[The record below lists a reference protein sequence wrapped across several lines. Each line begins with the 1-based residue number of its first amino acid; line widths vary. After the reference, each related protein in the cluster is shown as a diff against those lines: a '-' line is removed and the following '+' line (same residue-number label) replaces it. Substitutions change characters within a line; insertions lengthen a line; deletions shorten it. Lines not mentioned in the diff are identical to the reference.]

1 MIKLDDICF
10 AYDSTPVLKHFSTE
24 IADGE
29 FVVIKGDNGC
39 GKSTLLN
46 IINALE
52 FAEIG
57 TYTFDGTVIDKKA
70 VKNEQFAKA
79 FHQKIGYV
87 FQNTDA
93 QLFCSSVYD
102 EIAFAPRQMQLDEA
116 EIVKRVDDML
126 KLTGTEHLKERAPFH
141 LSMGEKKKVAV
152 ASVLAMNPQVL
163 ILDEPMNFLDKKS
176 RQWLV
181 EFLNQMH
188 SVGKTIIIVSHT
200 DDFDKMA
207 DKVINL
213 KRLVSRLS
221 G

>member
-116 EIVKRVDDML
+116 EIAKRVEDML

-176 RQWLV
+176 RLWLV

-188 SVGKTIIIVSHT
+188 SIGKTIIIVSHT

-213 KRLVSRLS
+213 
-221 G
+221 

>member
-24 IADGE
+24 VADGE

-70 VKNEQFAKA
+70 MKNEQFAKA

-116 EIVKRVDDML
+116 EVAKRVDDML

-176 RQWLV
+176 REWLV

-207 DKVINL
+207 DRIIEL
-213 KRLVSRLS
+213 
-221 G
+221 

>member
-57 TYTFDGTVIDKKA
+57 TYTFDSTVIDKKA
-70 VKNEQFAKA
+70 MKNEQFAKA

-102 EIAFAPRQMQLDEA
+102 EIAFAPRQMQLDET
-116 EIVKRVDDML
+116 EIAKRVDDML

-181 EFLNQMH
+181 DFLNKMH

-207 DKVINL
+207 DRINEL
-213 KRLVSRLS
+213 
-221 G
+221 

>member
-116 EIVKRVDDML
+116 EVAKRVEDML

-176 RQWLV
+176 REWLV

-188 SVGKTIIIVSHT
+188 SVGKTIIIVSHA

-207 DKVINL
+207 DRIIEL
-213 KRLVSRLS
+213 
-221 G
+221 

>member
-57 TYTFDGTVIDKKA
+57 TYTFEGTVIDKKA

-116 EIVKRVDDML
+116 EIAKRVDDML

-176 RQWLV
+176 REWLV

-188 SVGKTIIIVSHT
+188 AVGKTIIIVSHT

-213 KRLVSRLS
+213 
-221 G
+221 

>member
-57 TYTFDGTVIDKKA
+57 TYTFDGVVIDKKA

-116 EIVKRVDDML
+116 EVAKRVEDML

-213 KRLVSRLS
+213 
-221 G
+221 

>member
-70 VKNEQFAKA
+70 MKNEQFAKA

-116 EIVKRVDDML
+116 EIAKRVDDML

-207 DKVINL
+207 DRMIEL
-213 KRLVSRLS
+213 
-221 G
+221 

>member
-10 AYDSTPVLKHFSTE
+10 AYDSTPVLKHFSTK

-70 VKNEQFAKA
+70 MKNEQFAKA

-116 EIVKRVDDML
+116 EVAKRVDDML

-213 KRLVSRLS
+213 
-221 G
+221 

>member
-10 AYDSTPVLKHFSTE
+10 AYDSTPVLKHFNTE
-24 IADGE
+24 VADGE

-70 VKNEQFAKA
+70 MKNEQFAKA

-116 EIVKRVDDML
+116 EVAKRVDDML

-176 RQWLV
+176 REWLV
-181 EFLNQMH
+181 EFLNKMQ

-207 DKVINL
+207 DRIIEL
-213 KRLVSRLS
+213 
-221 G
+221 

>member
-10 AYDSTPVLKHFSTE
+10 AYDSTPVLKHFGTE
-24 IADGE
+24 VADGE

-70 VKNEQFAKA
+70 MKNEQFAKA

-102 EIAFAPRQMQLDEA
+102 EIAFAPRQMQLDESEVA
-116 EIVKRVDDML
+116 KRVDDML

-176 RQWLV
+176 REWLV

-207 DKVINL
+207 DRIIEL
-213 KRLVSRLS
+213 
-221 G
+221 

>member
-70 VKNEQFAKA
+70 MKNEQFAKA

-116 EIVKRVDDML
+116 EIAKRVEDML

-181 EFLNQMH
+181 GFLNQMH

-207 DKVINL
+207 DRIIEL
-213 KRLVSRLS
+213 
-221 G
+221 

>member
-10 AYDSTPVLKHFSTE
+10 AYDSTPVLKHFGTE
-24 IADGE
+24 VADGE

-70 VKNEQFAKA
+70 MKNEQFAKA

-116 EIVKRVDDML
+116 EVAKRVDDML

-176 RQWLV
+176 REWLV

-188 SVGKTIIIVSHT
+188 AVGKTIIIVSHT

-207 DKVINL
+207 DRIIEL
-213 KRLVSRLS
+213 
-221 G
+221 

>member
-10 AYDSTPVLKHFSTE
+10 AYDRTPVLKHFSTE

-70 VKNEQFAKA
+70 MKNEQFAKA

-116 EIVKRVDDML
+116 EIAKRVEDML

-188 SVGKTIIIVSHT
+188 TVGKTIIIVSHT

-207 DKVINL
+207 NRIIEL
-213 KRLVSRLS
+213 
-221 G
+221 

>member
-57 TYTFDGTVIDKKA
+57 TYTFDGVVIDKKA

-102 EIAFAPRQMQLDEA
+102 EIAFAPRQMQLDET
-116 EIVKRVDDML
+116 EIAKRVDDML

-213 KRLVSRLS
+213 
-221 G
+221 

>member
-116 EIVKRVDDML
+116 EIAKRVDDML

-176 RQWLV
+176 REWLV
-181 EFLNQMH
+181 DFLNQMH
-188 SVGKTIIIVSHT
+188 SAGKTIIIVSHT

-213 KRLVSRLS
+213 
-221 G
+221 

>member
-10 AYDSTPVLKHFSTE
+10 AYDSTPVLKHFGTE
-24 IADGE
+24 VADGE

-70 VKNEQFAKA
+70 MKNEQFAKA

-116 EIVKRVDDML
+116 EVAKRVDDML

-176 RQWLV
+176 REWLV

-213 KRLVSRLS
+213 
-221 G
+221 

>member
-10 AYDSTPVLKHFSTE
+10 AYDSTPVLKHFSTK

-70 VKNEQFAKA
+70 MKNEQFAKA

-116 EIVKRVDDML
+116 EVAKRVDDML

-200 DDFDKMA
+200 DDFDKLA
-207 DKVINL
+207 NRIIEL
-213 KRLVSRLS
+213 
-221 G
+221 

>member
-116 EIVKRVDDML
+116 EIAKRVDDML

-176 RQWLV
+176 REWLV
-181 EFLNQMH
+181 DFLNQMH
-188 SVGKTIIIVSHT
+188 AVGKTIIIVSHT

-207 DKVINL
+207 DRIIKL
-213 KRLVSRLS
+213 
-221 G
+221 

>member
-116 EIVKRVDDML
+116 EIVKRVEDIL

-176 RQWLV
+176 REWLV

-213 KRLVSRLS
+213 
-221 G
+221 

>member
-10 AYDSTPVLKHFSTE
+10 AYDSTPVLKHFGTE

-70 VKNEQFAKA
+70 MKNEQFAKA

-116 EIVKRVDDML
+116 EISKRVDDML

-176 RQWLV
+176 REWLV

-207 DKVINL
+207 DRIIEL
-213 KRLVSRLS
+213 
-221 G
+221 

>member
-24 IADGE
+24 VADGE

-70 VKNEQFAKA
+70 MKNEQFAKA

-116 EIVKRVDDML
+116 EIAKRVEDML

-188 SVGKTIIIVSHT
+188 AVGKTIIIVSHT

-207 DKVINL
+207 DRIIEL
-213 KRLVSRLS
+213 
-221 G
+221 

>member
-70 VKNEQFAKA
+70 MKNEQFAKA

-116 EIVKRVDDML
+116 EIVKRVEDML

-176 RQWLV
+176 RLWLV

-207 DKVINL
+207 DRIIEL
-213 KRLVSRLS
+213 
-221 G
+221 

>member
-24 IADGE
+24 VADGE

-70 VKNEQFAKA
+70 MKNEQFAKA

-116 EIVKRVDDML
+116 EVAKRVDDML

-152 ASVLAMNPQVL
+152 ASVLVMNPQVL

-176 RQWLV
+176 REWLV

-207 DKVINL
+207 DRIIEL
-213 KRLVSRLS
+213 
-221 G
+221 

>member
-24 IADGE
+24 VADGE

-70 VKNEQFAKA
+70 MKNEQFAKA

-116 EIVKRVDDML
+116 EVAKRVDDML

-176 RQWLV
+176 REWLV

-207 DKVINL
+207 DKLINL
-213 KRLVSRLS
+213 
-221 G
+221 

>member
-10 AYDSTPVLKHFSTE
+10 AYDSTPVLKHFGTE
-24 IADGE
+24 VADGE

-70 VKNEQFAKA
+70 VKNEQFAKT

-116 EIVKRVDDML
+116 EIAKRVDDML

-176 RQWLV
+176 REWLV

-207 DKVINL
+207 DRIIEL
-213 KRLVSRLS
+213 
-221 G
+221 

>member
-57 TYTFDGTVIDKKA
+57 TYTFDGTAIDKKA

-116 EIVKRVDDML
+116 EIAKRVDDML

-176 RQWLV
+176 REWLV

-188 SVGKTIIIVSHT
+188 AVGKTIIIVSHT

-207 DKVINL
+207 DRIIEL
-213 KRLVSRLS
+213 
-221 G
+221 

>member
-57 TYTFDGTVIDKKA
+57 TCTFDGTVINKKA
-70 VKNEQFAKA
+70 MKNEQFAKA

-116 EIVKRVDDML
+116 EVDKRVDDML

-207 DKVINL
+207 DRIIEL
-213 KRLVSRLS
+213 
-221 G
+221 

>member
-116 EIVKRVDDML
+116 EIAKRVDDML

-181 EFLNQMH
+181 DFLNQMH

-207 DKVINL
+207 DRINEL
-213 KRLVSRLS
+213 
-221 G
+221 

>member
-24 IADGE
+24 VADGE

-70 VKNEQFAKA
+70 MKNEQFAKV

-116 EIVKRVDDML
+116 EVAKRVDDML

-176 RQWLV
+176 REWLV
-181 EFLNQMH
+181 KFLNQMH

-207 DKVINL
+207 DRIIEL
-213 KRLVSRLS
+213 
-221 G
+221 

>member
-29 FVVIKGDNGC
+29 FVAIKGDNGC

-70 VKNEQFAKA
+70 MKNEQFAKA

-116 EIVKRVDDML
+116 EIAKRVDDML

-181 EFLNQMH
+181 DFLNQMH

-207 DKVINL
+207 DRIIEL
-213 KRLVSRLS
+213 
-221 G
+221 

>member
-79 FHQKIGYV
+79 FHKKIGYV

-116 EIVKRVDDML
+116 EIAKRVEDML

-213 KRLVSRLS
+213 
-221 G
+221 

>member
-10 AYDSTPVLKHFSTE
+10 AYDSTPVLKHFGTE

-70 VKNEQFAKA
+70 MKNELFAKA

-116 EIVKRVDDML
+116 EVAKRVDDML

-176 RQWLV
+176 REWLV

-207 DKVINL
+207 DRIIEL
-213 KRLVSRLS
+213 
-221 G
+221 

>member
-116 EIVKRVDDML
+116 EIAKRVDDML

-213 KRLVSRLS
+213 
-221 G
+221 

>member
-70 VKNEQFAKA
+70 MKNEQFAKA

-116 EIVKRVDDML
+116 EIAKRVDDML

-181 EFLNQMH
+181 DFLNQMH

-207 DKVINL
+207 DRIIEL
-213 KRLVSRLS
+213 
-221 G
+221 

>member
-24 IADGE
+24 VADGE

-70 VKNEQFAKA
+70 MKNEQFAKA

-116 EIVKRVDDML
+116 EVVKRVDDML

-176 RQWLV
+176 REWLV

-207 DKVINL
+207 DRIIEL
-213 KRLVSRLS
+213 
-221 G
+221 

>member
-70 VKNEQFAKA
+70 MKNEQFAKA

-116 EIVKRVDDML
+116 EIAKRVDVML

-207 DKVINL
+207 DKIIEL
-213 KRLVSRLS
+213 
-221 G
+221 

>member
-70 VKNEQFAKA
+70 VKNEQFAKT

-116 EIVKRVDDML
+116 EIAKRVDDML

-176 RQWLV
+176 REWLV

-207 DKVINL
+207 DRIIEL
-213 KRLVSRLS
+213 
-221 G
+221 

>member
-116 EIVKRVDDML
+116 EIAKRVDDML

-176 RQWLV
+176 REWLV
-181 EFLNQMH
+181 DFLNQMH

-207 DKVINL
+207 DRIIEL
-213 KRLVSRLS
+213 
-221 G
+221 

>member
-24 IADGE
+24 VADGE

-57 TYTFDGTVIDKKA
+57 TYTFDGIVIDKKA
-70 VKNEQFAKA
+70 MKNEQFAKA

-116 EIVKRVDDML
+116 EIAKRVDDML

-176 RQWLV
+176 REWLV

-207 DKVINL
+207 DRIIEL
-213 KRLVSRLS
+213 
-221 G
+221 